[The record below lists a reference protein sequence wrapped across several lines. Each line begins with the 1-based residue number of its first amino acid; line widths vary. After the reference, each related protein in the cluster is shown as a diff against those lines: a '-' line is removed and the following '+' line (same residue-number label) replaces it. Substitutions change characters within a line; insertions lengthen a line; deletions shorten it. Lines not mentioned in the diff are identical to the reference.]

1 MFQGE
6 GDEMSNAQAQLIEF
20 ILEEL
25 PHDRF
30 IREGDNLKTF
40 AYITL
45 DEALCG
51 FSKVVSTLDGRNL
64 KIGNQSV
71 VEPGQQMRFPIEGMP
86 NSKTGI
92 KGDLIVEVRVK
103 FPGVRHKL
111 TDSQKS
117 NIRAALQG
125 L

>member
-1 MFQGE
+1 
-6 GDEMSNAQAQLIEF
+6 
-20 ILEEL
+20 
-25 PHDRF
+25 
-30 IREGDNLKTF
+30 
-40 AYITL
+40 
-45 DEALCG
+45 
-51 FSKVVSTLDGRNL
+51 VVTTLDGRNL

-71 VEPGQQMRFPIEGMP
+71 VEPGQQMRFPNEGML

-103 FPGVRHKL
+103 FPGVGHKL
-111 TDSQKS
+111 SDSQKS